1 MTVAQAVAAVL
12 ASSAGAFAVPQVARA
27 QEVVAPQGVLEEV
40 IVRAQRRDQ
49 ALQDVPISI
58 QVVGADLISDTGA
71 TDMSQLNGFIPGLVV
86 SGGSPTQPRYEL
98 RGISTGDFGIGTD
111 PAVGVYVDGIYSAR
125 SGASLTTFNDVERVE
140 VLKGPQGT
148 LLGRNSAAGAVSIY
162 TKQPTDEFD
171 ANMKIRVG
179 EYNTRIL
186 SGMINTPIVDGL
198 ALRVTGVYNQS
209 NGWIQDTTNKDLNP
223 QDEASVRAILR
234 WDVTDDTSATLSW
247 DYDNLDQLARPAIG
261 IVPVYAPDFD
271 PDNFHPNPW
280 VQYPADPDGYLN
292 PLKLSKKV
300 NNDVIDN
307 SETRKLNR
315 FNLFVDHDFGWAEFR
330 SSTSWTKF
338 DTNNREDE
346 DGTALKPYIYFDT
359 DNIEENENWYQ
370 EFKFS
375 HSDENFDWVAGAS
388 YYSEDARQTSDTH
401 TFTDSVDTVL
411 VNLCALCDPLTGDPL
426 TPQTPISPA
435 GSLFGFTNFLLSQDP
450 LTAGLSL
457 SNMTWDEAVYN
468 HGEYSAVAVFGDV
481 IWHATDKMNVTVGL
495 RYTNDDKHFSWL
507 NGGRVAP
514 QLDAT
519 IGFLAQAGWFD
530 YLNSIGIPLTPEFYN
545 FDLVFDNSKF
555 DVEGVKVKAHD
566 TWNDLSPRFVVDYRM
581 TDDVMLWGS
590 VAKGY
595 KAGGYNSVEIGSVF
609 DPENVWNVETG
620 VKSVF
625 PELNLLLNG
634 SVYYYLYKDKQAIS
648 LDTTVEGGVPQYL
661 VDTSDEQAWGVDL
674 QAQWQPIDGLTFN
687 AVVAFIDATYSDK
700 TGEDDNGDPIDLSGD
715 PTGEPWFSMS
725 AGGDYVWDF
734 AENGKTDLSVQW
746 GYRGPTRCNGGST
759 LQGTCQISPNFKV
772 GEAQNRTDV
781 RLGWESEDE
790 HWGAAAFV
798 QNVFD
803 QQYVDGV
810 NNLTT
815 NTFGTPFASITTPR
829 QWGLEFSYQF

>member
-1 MTVAQAVAAVL
+1 MIRRGTTVAQAVAAVL
-12 ASSAGAFAVPQVARA
+12 AGGAGTFAVPQFAQA

-40 IVRAQRRDQ
+40 VVSAQRRDQ

-58 QVVGADLISDTGA
+58 QVVGEDLISDTGA

-98 RGISTGDFGIGTD
+98 RGIATGDFGIGTD

-125 SGASLTTFNDVERVE
+125 SGSSLTTFNDIERVE

-171 ANMKIRVG
+171 ANAKVRVG

-186 SGMINTPIVDGL
+186 SGMVNTPIVDGL
-198 ALRVTGVYNQS
+198 ALRVTGVYNQGD
-209 NGWIQDTTNKDLNP
+209 GWIQGSNNKDLYP

-247 DYDNLDQLARPAIG
+247 EYDNLDQLARPAIG
-261 IVPVYAPDFD
+261 IVPVSDTYPF
-271 PDNFHPNPW
+271 
-280 VQYPADPDGYLN
+280 VQYPANPDDYLN

-307 SETRKLNR
+307 DESRLLNR
-315 FNLFVDHDFGWAEFR
+315 FNLFIDHDFGWAEFR

-359 DNIEENENWYQ
+359 ANIEKNENWYQ

-375 HSDENFDWVAGAS
+375 HSDERFDWVAGAS

-401 TFTDSVDTVL
+401 TFTDSVDAVL
-411 VNLCALCDPLTGDPL
+411 TNIGAV
-426 TPQTPISPA
+426 PA
-435 GSLFGFTNFLLSQDP
+435 PGLFGVTDFLYNDVFAPYVLGNFGQQLPALYTTNNLW
-450 LTAGLSL
+450 T
-457 SNMTWDEAVYN
+457 EAMYN

-507 NGGRVAP
+507 NGPRVAP
-514 QLDAT
+514 GLDAT
-519 IGFLAQAGWFD
+519 IAQMEALGFFDFLAFANANVD
-530 YLNSIGIPLTPEFYN
+530 PNIPALTPADYQ
-545 FDLVFDNSKF
+545 FDLVFANNPAI
-555 DVEGVKVKAHD
+555 EGVKVKAHD

-581 TDDVMLWGS
+581 TDDVMVWGS

-609 DPENVWNVETG
+609 DPEDVWNVEAG

-625 PELNLLLNG
+625 PEINLLLNG
-634 SVYYYLYKDKQAIS
+634 SVYYYLYQDKQAIS
-648 LDTTVEGGVPQYL
+648 LVTQTEGVPQYL
-661 VDTSDEQAWGVDL
+661 IDTSDEQAWGVDL
-674 QAQWQPIDGLTFN
+674 EARWQPIDGLTFN
-687 AVVAFIDATYSDK
+687 ANVAFIDATYSDK
-700 TGEDDNGDPIDLSGD
+700 TGEDVNGDPIDLSGD

-725 AGGDYVWDF
+725 AGAEYVWDF
-734 AENGKTDLSVQW
+734 AENGATDLSVQW

-759 LQGTCQISPNFKV
+759 LQGTCQISPNFDI

-781 RLGWESEDE
+781 RLGWESEDA

-798 QNVFD
+798 QNVFN

-810 NNLTT
+810 NNLTK
-815 NTFGTPFASITTPR
+815 NTFGTPFASITAPR